1 MQILELFTLSSIAA
15 SLIHLFFFGITALLD
30 NLINSELANFI
41 GLVFDLIL
49 DFIVQQYIFTKTIN
63 LDIRIIFKYISSE
76 IVFIFINQLLFSIYY
91 RYYYTKN
98 QNLTLVRIIIGIC
111 IYTLIVFPAR
121 KYFIFK

>member
-1 MQILELFTLSSIAA
+1 M
-15 SLIHLFFFGITALLD
+15 
-30 NLINSELANFI
+30 
-41 GLVFDLIL
+41 
-49 DFIVQQYIFTKTIN
+49 
-63 LDIRIIFKYISSE
+63 RIIFKYISSE